1 MGTSDPEK
9 GATLMLQKR
18 ERKMLGLAAAVGG
31 KKRRGSERINMKEKE
46 LGFCLLSELPKR
58 P

>member
-31 KKRRGSERINMKEKE
+31 KKRRGSERINMKER
-46 LGFCLLSELPKR
+46 S
-58 P
+58 